1 MVEAKA
7 LLNQEPTDC
16 PRLAHL
22 LDSLAAAPQY
32 KEVNQLLW
40 DRRNQGGMEGRL
52 YSYRDAYADGVNRFN
67 LEFFR
72 VVSRGCAA
80 GNQPTA
86 EQREAALKW
95 VDEPISKMDEVI
107 SALDPVVGP

>member
-7 LLNQEPTDC
+7 LLGQEPTDC
-16 PRLAHL
+16 PRLAYL

-32 KEVNQLLW
+32 KEVDRILW
-40 DRRNQGGMEGRL
+40 DWRGRGGMEGQL
-52 YSYRDAYADGVNRFN
+52 FSYRDAYADGVNRFN
-67 LEFFR
+67 LDFFR
-72 VVSRGCAA
+72 VVSRGCVA

-95 VDEPISKMDEVI
+95 IDEPISKMDQVI